1 MSEQKSVENLV
12 DPEDFGVKEFLV
24 GGIFKELKFTAAT
37 RFRLFQDIPDSE
49 IQTYV
54 SSNGF
59 KLRSVALLLLGKKA
73 NGMQLDDLF
82 DELEEI
88 GLMDYEL
95 NVIYEWVLKRT
106 LNFMLQEAEVAA
118 KMLTETMPQ
127 VIELSNTLTSSQ
139 S

>member
-1 MSEQKSVENLV
+1 MSEQKSAENLV

-24 GGIFKELKFTAAT
+24 GGVFKELKFTAAT

-73 NGMQLDDLF
+73 NGMQMDDLF